1 MRVHAVFVALPKRYL
16 CTLRRPMLPTRLRC
30 PDCNWTQRCG
40 PTEAIEY
47 LMRSG
52 MLRRNSDPTLEE
64 LSELLTAAL
73 PRLAC
78 PDCGRAGLLE
88 EAADTTGDDGD
99 WPEAKLC
106 EECDAPIHPER
117 LEIFP
122 DARLCTACQRR
133 DETGASNLA
142 EDVYCPRCGSPMLV
156 KPATGRGIARYVWVC
171 SQYPSCRGK

>member
-1 MRVHAVFVALPKRYL
+1 MRNTPLSEQIHPLCWAVALFAVIGGMVGL
-16 CTLRRPMLPTRLRC
+16 CSAAFAGTFRDYVPVTLVSDRTGLVMES
-30 PDCNWTQRCG
+30 G
-40 PTEAIEY
+40 AKVK
-47 LMRSG
+47 MRGVQVGRVAGIDGGAQSA
-52 MLRRNSDPTLEE
+52 TL
-64 LSELLTAAL
+64 
-73 PRLAC
+73 
-78 PDCGRAGLLE
+78 
-88 EAADTTGDDGD
+88 
-99 WPEAKLC
+99 
-106 EECDAPIHPER
+106 R